1 MIKIHIPGFSKPK
14 SENRYGD
21 AQVISD
27 GTNHLVIDGYEGT
40 GATKL
45 ISYLKS
51 NKMYK
56 PHLLITHWHYDH
68 YNGIER
74 IIDSSSFTPI
84 TLYCQDPSSIK
95 HGQNGTRYAN
105 CVTSAINAGNRIIGK
120 AKKKGIKII
129 YLKSGDVIRIGEI
142 LFKVYRNQPKKLL
155 SSDTEAWAF
164 LNDGSICTYFP
175 DLYYWTSGDGCE
187 SIAEG
192 VKAIGGKVKLFKIPH
207 HGNNCS
213 RSNSQFMK
221 NQGADY
227 CWYNDLEPNGVGT
240 CGFTAYGA
248 RRCKQAGITVIDC
261 IGDIDMV
268 ANNRKLQIVHN
279 GKSYSFSIPYS
290 GNLESDFYK
299 DKSDAILAVGV
310 IHGEYGSGN
319 DRKNILGNRYNSVQK
334 LVNHYLSENGHDDYI
349 RACADF
355 VLSGY
360 AGSGESRKAYFG
372 TLYEEVQNK
381 VNWIIK
387 TAKDVINN
395 KYGVNEKRKQLLG
408 DDYQVVQNEVNRLLK
423 N

>member
-14 SENRYGD
+14 SEDRYGD

-105 CVTSAINAGNRIIGK
+105 CVISAINAGNRIIGK

-142 LFKVYRNQPKKLL
+142 LFKVYRNQPTKLL
-155 SSDTEAWAF
+155 SSDTEAWDF

-175 DLYYWTSGDGCE
+175 DLYYWTSGDGCADI
-187 SIAEG
+187 SEG
-192 VKAIGGKVKLFKIPH
+192 VKAIGGKVKIFKIPH
-207 HGNNCS
+207 HGNNCNQS
-213 RSNSQFMK
+213 RAQYMK
-221 NQGADY
+221 KQGADY

-261 IGDIDMV
+261 IGDIDMIASNGV
-268 ANNRKLQIVHN
+268 LKVIHN
-279 GKSYSFSIPYS
+279 SKTYNISIPYKES
-290 GNLESDFYK
+290 SSSTTVALKSPTPDVIRNVFRGLYGN
-299 DKSDAILAVGV
+299 GV
-310 IHGEYGSGN
+310 TRIEKLKADGY
-319 DRKNILGNRYNSVQK
+319 DDVQTQ
-334 LVNHYLSENGHDDYI
+334 LMV
-349 RACADF
+349 
-355 VLSGY
+355 
-360 AGSGESRKAYFG
+360 
-372 TLYEEVQNK
+372 NK
-381 VNWIIK
+381 VISLAKGIK
-387 TAKDVINN
+387 DGSL
-395 KYGVNEKRKQLLG
+395 KYGTGKNRISKIDKELGTGYGQL
-408 DDYQVVQNEVNRLLK
+408 VQDEINVLYGIRQW
-423 N
+423 

>member
-14 SENRYGD
+14 SEDRYGD

-27 GTNHLVIDGYEGT
+27 GANHLVIDGYEGT

-95 HGQNGTRYAN
+95 HGQNGTRYAH
-105 CVTSAINAGNRIIGK
+105 CVTSAINAGNRIISK
-120 AKKKGIKII
+120 AKKRGIKVI
-129 YLKSGDVIRIGEI
+129 YLKSGDTVKIGEI
-142 LFKVYRNQPKKLL
+142 LFKVYRNQPTKLL
-155 SSDTEAWAF
+155 SDDTEAWAF
-164 LNDGSICTYFP
+164 INDGSLCTYFP

-192 VKAIGGKVKLFKIPH
+192 VKAVGGKVKFFKIPH

-213 RSNSQFMK
+213 RSNSQYMK
-221 NQGADY
+221 EQGANH

-248 RRCKQAGITVIDC
+248 RRCKQAGIAVIDC
-261 IGDIDMV
+261 IGDIDIV
-268 ANNRKLQIVHN
+268 ADNGKMTIVHN
-279 GKSYSFSIPYS
+279 NTTYNIAIPYKKS
-290 GNLESDFYK
+290 SSSTTLKSPTPDVVRKVFQGFYGN
-299 DKSDAILAVGV
+299 GV
-310 IHGEYGSGN
+310 ARVEKLRADGY
-319 DRKNILGNRYNSVQK
+319 DDVQTQSM
-334 LVNHYLSENGHDDYI
+334 V
-349 RACADF
+349 
-355 VLSGY
+355 
-360 AGSGESRKAYFG
+360 
-372 TLYEEVQNK
+372 NK
-381 VNWIIK
+381 VVSLAKGIK
-387 TAKDVINN
+387 DGSLNYGKNKARISKIDKELGVGYGQLVQDEINVL
-395 KYGVNEKRKQLLG
+395 YGIRKW
-408 DDYQVVQNEVNRLLK
+408 
-423 N
+423 

>member
-14 SENRYGD
+14 SEDRYGD

-142 LFKVYRNQPKKLL
+142 LFKVYRNQPTKLL

-187 SIAEG
+187 DISEG
-192 VKAIGGKVKLFKIPH
+192 VKAIGGKVKIFKIPH

-213 RSNSQFMK
+213 QSRAQYMK
-221 NQGADY
+221 KQGADY

-261 IGDIDMV
+261 IGDIDMIASNGV
-268 ANNRKLQIVHN
+268 LKVIHN
-279 GKSYSFSIPYS
+279 SKIYNISIPYKES
-290 GNLESDFYK
+290 PSSTTVALKSPTPDVIRNVFRGLYGN
-299 DKSDAILAVGV
+299 GV
-310 IHGEYGSGN
+310 TRIEKLKADGY
-319 DRKNILGNRYNSVQK
+319 DDVQTQ
-334 LVNHYLSENGHDDYI
+334 LMV
-349 RACADF
+349 
-355 VLSGY
+355 
-360 AGSGESRKAYFG
+360 
-372 TLYEEVQNK
+372 NK
-381 VNWIIK
+381 VISLAKGIK
-387 TAKDVINN
+387 DGSL
-395 KYGVNEKRKQLLG
+395 KYGTGKKRISKIDKELGTGYGQL
-408 DDYQVVQNEVNRLLK
+408 VQDEINVLYGIRQW
-423 N
+423 